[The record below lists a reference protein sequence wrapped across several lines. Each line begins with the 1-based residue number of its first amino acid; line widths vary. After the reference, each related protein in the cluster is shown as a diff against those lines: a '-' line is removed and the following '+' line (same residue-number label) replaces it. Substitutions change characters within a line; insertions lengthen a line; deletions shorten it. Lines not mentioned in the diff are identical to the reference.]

1 VKFLFLST
9 HAFLPTTR
17 KTSVHFVSEALAA
30 RGHEV
35 ETISVGFSALSYF
48 KKKNVYRLLAQSQ
61 KNRFVERAPRYR
73 SACYMPPLH
82 AFSSGNAMLDVAM
95 APMFSLYG
103 NTIPAFMREAIR
115 RADVVVIESGTA
127 VAFFKA
133 VRRIN
138 PSAKTLYFVRDR
150 LDTVGASV
158 HLQKIERLSAA
169 QFDHIIVPS
178 RHIAETFGALPQVE
192 IIPQGIDKQAFDAST
207 VSPYAP
213 GTINAVSVGNMLFD
227 RDAVVAMA
235 KSAPH
240 VTFHL
245 FGEGIPD
252 DLPEN
257 AKVYGERPFSD
268 IIAYIKFAHFG
279 VAPYRLTERELYL
292 IESSL
297 KLRQYSYCALPVLAP
312 SLMACAFPNIIGY
325 SLTGETDWAEKINT
339 AATMPHLPEWKDG
352 ILSWDEIAERFAQSV
367 DAH

>member
-1 VKFLFLST
+1 MKFLFLST

-61 KNRFVERAPRYR
+61 KNRFVEHAPRYR
-73 SACYMPPLH
+73 SACYLPPLH
-82 AFSSGNAMLDVAM
+82 AFSSGNAMFDAAM
-95 APMFSLYG
+95 APLFTLYG
-103 NTIPAFMREAIR
+103 NTIPTFMQEAIR

-127 VAFFKA
+127 VAFFHA

-138 PSAKTLYFVRDR
+138 PKAKTIYFVRDR
-150 LDTVGASV
+150 LDTVGASA
-158 HLQKIERLSAA
+158 HLQKIERTSAA
-169 QFDHIIVPS
+169 HFDHIIVPS
-178 RHIAETFGALPQVE
+178 HHIAETFGDLPHVK
-192 IIPQGIDKQAFDAST
+192 IIPQGIDKHAFDASAA
-207 VSPYAP
+207 SPYAA
-213 GTINAVSVGNMLFD
+213 GTVNAVSVGNMLFD

-257 AKVYGERPFSD
+257 AKVYGERPFSG
-268 IIAYIKFAHFG
+268 IIPYIKFAHFG

-312 SLMACAFPNIIGY
+312 SLMACAFPNIVGY
-325 SLTGETDWAEKINT
+325 SLKGETDWAGKVNT
-339 AATMPHLPEWKDG
+339 AATMPHLPDWKDG
-352 ILSWDEIAERFAQSV
+352 ILSWDEIAALFAASV
-367 DAH
+367 GAH